1 MKSLKVIC
9 GLKGG
14 DTMTTVVPER
24 LKALRGNK
32 TQKEVADS
40 IGISQ
45 STYAMYETGE
55 RTPSDEN
62 KRKLA
67 MLFRKTVQEIF
78 FD

>member
-1 MKSLKVIC
+1 MSHEF
-9 GLKGG
+9 
-14 DTMTTVVPER
+14 PER
-24 LKALRGNK
+24 LRLLRGEK
-32 TQKEVADS
+32 TQKFIADA

-62 KRKLA
+62 KRKIA
-67 MLFRKTVQEIF
+67 TLFKKTVQEIF

>member
-1 MKSLKVIC
+1 MISTI
-9 GLKGG
+9 
-14 DTMTTVVPER
+14 PER
-24 LKALRGNK
+24 LKALRGEK
-32 TQKEVADS
+32 TQKEIADA

-67 MLFRKTVQEIF
+67 ALFHKTVQEIF

>member
-1 MKSLKVIC
+1 MASTI
-9 GLKGG
+9 
-14 DTMTTVVPER
+14 PER
-24 LKALRGNK
+24 LKILRGDK
-32 TQKEVADS
+32 TQKEIADS

-67 MLFRKTVQEIF
+67 LLFHKTVQEIF